1 MQETGVNNET
11 GSVRDI
17 KSMTME
23 ELTALMKENGF
34 PVFRARQLYRWMHVS
49 LVRSY
54 SEMSNIPR

>member
-1 MQETGVNNET
+1 MQETGVNNDT
-11 GSVRDI
+11 GSIRDI

-34 PVFRARQLYRWMHVS
+34 PAFRAKQLYRWMHVS

-54 SEMSNIPR
+54 G